1 MKHAVYLQNEAEKAQ
16 RVTEH
21 TRKCSITGETYVG
34 YGNNAYPFPGFC
46 SDEANLR
53 YVIPARILG
62 ITPEMIE
69 EVGIEAMKAEIE
81 KRVIIKVT

>member
-1 MKHAVYLQNEAEKAQ
+1 MDHPIHLQNEAEKAQ
-16 RVTEH
+16 WVKEH

-34 YGNNAYPFPGFC
+34 YGNNAYPFPGLC
-46 SDEANLR
+46 SDDANLR

-69 EVGIEAMKAEIE
+69 DIGIEAIKAEIE
-81 KRVIIKVT
+81 KRYIIRVA